1 MSDSNSIKFWSNMN
15 LRLIHLA
22 KNPSKNIYFLS
33 TIDIS
38 NMNDSDYNNL
48 HIFEIKPKFHIKC
61 CVMYLFENK

>member
-1 MSDSNSIKFWSNMN
+1 MN

-22 KNPSKNIYFLS
+22 KNPWKNIYFLS

-48 HIFEIKPKFHIKC
+48 HIFEIKSKLHIK
-61 CVMYLFENK
+61 